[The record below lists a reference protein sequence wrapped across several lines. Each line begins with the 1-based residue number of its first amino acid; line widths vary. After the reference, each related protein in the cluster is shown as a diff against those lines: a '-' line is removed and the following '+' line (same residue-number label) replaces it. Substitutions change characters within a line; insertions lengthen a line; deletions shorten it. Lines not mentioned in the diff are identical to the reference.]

1 MTNRAANRIARL
13 AAAFAAGALVLGSV
27 APAQAVGSDPKTG
40 MAGVTAGTNGGSQTA
55 SVSPENDKNR
65 YCVKQQASTGTIID
79 RKVCKTRMEWIKS
92 TGIDPVTI
100 AR

>member
-1 MTNRAANRIARL
+1 MTNRAANRIACV

-27 APAQAVGSDPKTG
+27 APAQATRSDPKTG
-40 MAGVTAGTNGGSQTA
+40 MAGTTAGTNGSPQTA
-55 SVSPENDKNR
+55 ASPENDKNR

-79 RKVCKTRMEWIKS
+79 RKICKTRVEWIKS

>member
-1 MTNRAANRIARL
+1 MTNRAANRIACV
-13 AAAFAAGALVLGSV
+13 AAAFAAGAFVIGSV
-27 APAQAVGSDPKTG
+27 APAQAVGNDPNKT
-40 MAGVTAGTNGGSQTA
+40 VTAGTNGDSQPAA
-55 SVSPENDKNR
+55 SNPQDDTHR

-79 RKVCKTRMEWIKS
+79 RKICKTRVEWIKS